1 MLSFILCVISII
13 FVYSFIKR
21 PKSTY
26 IIRTLNDENSI
37 EGKLRL
43 AMLKNSEI
51 IVIDSGSTD
60 DTLEIVK
67 KMKKDYPIITL
78 IENQK
83 AMP

>member
-1 MLSFILCVISII
+1 MLSFILCVFSII

-60 DTLEIVK
+60 DTVEIVK
-67 KMKKDYPIITL
+67 KMKKDYPIVTL

-83 AMP
+83 AAP

>member
-13 FVYSFIKR
+13 FVYSFINR

-83 AMP
+83 AVP